1 MKLIFLVAALAAALA
16 VASAQGHSPS
26 PLQGSCNKG
35 RGCTKNGGLDVC
47 VTPLRIFFLIL
58 LRFRHRSRL
67 SKAGQQIFLPM
78 QRWLHNE

>member
-1 MKLIFLVAALAAALA
+1 MKLIFLVAALAAALVVSA
-16 VASAQGHSPS
+16 AQGKSPS
-26 PLQGSCNKG
+26 PPQGGCNNG
-35 RGCTKNGGLDVC
+35 HGCTKNGGLDVC

-78 QRWLHNE
+78 QRWLQNE